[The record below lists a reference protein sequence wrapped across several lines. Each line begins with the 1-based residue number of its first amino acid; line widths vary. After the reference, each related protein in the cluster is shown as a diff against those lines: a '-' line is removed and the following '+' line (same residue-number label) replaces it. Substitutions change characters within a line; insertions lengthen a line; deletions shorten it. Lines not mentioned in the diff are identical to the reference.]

1 MKVSRSPQIVKISRS
16 PKIKKVMQAP
26 TNERLQ
32 PLNIEFPR
40 HQSLVVFPL
49 LIRSRIWGFKG
60 KAKKSIIRY
69 CH

>member
-49 LIRSRIWGFKG
+49 LIRSRI
-60 KAKKSIIRY
+60 
-69 CH
+69 